1 MLGEWEDELD
11 GHHMVNTWTS
21 GGPKHYAYELS
32 NRSKTCKVKG
42 FSLKRAEISQLINY
56 ESVKKLVS
64 ERYHDE
70 NRESHVLTSQ
80 SMIIRDKK
88 HALLKTVEQQKTL
101 KVEYT
106 KGEVVVR
113 GDGTVETLPFG
124 YLT

>member
-1 MLGEWEDELD
+1 M
-11 GHHMVNTWTS
+11 
-21 GGPKHYAYELS
+21 
-32 NRSKTCKVKG
+32 KG

-56 ESVKKLVS
+56 ESVQKLVS

-88 HALLKTVEQQKTL
+88 HALLKTVEQQKIL
-101 KVEYT
+101 RVEYT

-113 GDGTVETLPFG
+113 EDGTVETLPFG

>member
-1 MLGEWEDELD
+1 
-11 GHHMVNTWTS
+11 MVNTWTS
-21 GGPKHYAYELS
+21 GGPKNYAYELS
-32 NRSKTCKVKG
+32 NGSNTCKVKG

-88 HALLKTVEQQKTL
+88 HALLKTVEQQKVL

-113 GDGTVETLPFG
+113 GDGTVETLPFE

>member
-1 MLGEWEDELD
+1 MNYQMDLR
-11 GHHMVNTWTS
+11 H
-21 GGPKHYAYELS
+21 
-32 NRSKTCKVKG
+32 VK
-42 FSLKRAEISQLINY
+42 SRIQ
-56 ESVKKLVS
+56 S

-70 NRESHVLTSQ
+70 NRERHDLTSQ

-88 HALLKTVEQQKTL
+88 HALLKTVEQQKVL

-113 GDGTVETLPFG
+113 EDGTVETLPFG